1 MYKQNNFLLGIL
13 GFIGFVIA
21 FNTFIMD
28 ALSTAHNL
36 TWLWNLSQSLGLD
49 KFASTLQARLETW
62 LQVYGFFVFLAVLA
76 VLVYRR

>member
-1 MYKQNNFLLGIL
+1 MYRTNNFLLGIF

-21 FNTFIMD
+21 FNAFIMD

-36 TWLWNLSQSLGLD
+36 ALLWNLSQSLGLD
-49 KFASTLQARLETW
+49 KFASTLQTYLETW
-62 LQVYGFFVFLAVLA
+62 LQAYGFFVFLAVLA